1 MKCSKLTNDLY
12 GERTNSIYGG
22 VRVWGDQNPKFCEYG
37 IQILLGL
44 LFDPDST

>member
-1 MKCSKLTNDLY
+1 M
-12 GERTNSIYGG
+12 EREQTIYGS
-22 VRVWGDQNPKFCEYG
+22 VRVWGDQNPKFCEYW